1 MSLLFSFLEKYI
13 KSSEKLLS
21 IFLESGNQILQKL
34 KYNVIVSGIIQ
45 LIAIT
50 QTRVFIVFLFY
61 FKKHNS
67 IMLFMYL
74 LHILYYGTL
83 MTDSIY
89 CEYELCLNFWK
100 RQIC

>member
-50 QTRVFIVFLFY
+50 QTWVFIVFLY
-61 FKKHNS
+61 SKQHNS
-67 IMLFMYL
+67 VLLFMYMG
-74 LHILYYGTL
+74 H
-83 MTDSIY
+83 
-89 CEYELCLNFWK
+89 
-100 RQIC
+100 